1 MSVGFRVDLAVLLG
15 GVLLAIGVVASGI
28 AARYRVPS
36 LLLFLG
42 LGMLVADDGLA
53 LIRFDDVALA
63 QDIAVVA
70 LLVILFEGGLT
81 TDPAAFRRAGLP
93 AVALSTLGVVITAG
107 VGGLAAWWLLGLS
120 ASTALLL
127 GSVIASTDAAAVF
140 AAVRSEPLPPRVR
153 DLLTLES
160 GLNDPVAVMLTIG
173 MVEVWRADTSA
184 LDWVGFV
191 SLQLLGGIAI
201 GLATGIVARW
211 AVRRFDE
218 VLASSYGVFTLGI
231 AGVTYGLAALTGASG
246 FLAVYL
252 AGVVLT
258 SARRPQPGLL
268 SFHEGLASTA
278 QAVLFLLLGLLV
290 FPSQLLDDLGLAVIV
305 TAVLV
310 LIARPA
316 AVHAVLTGF
325 GVPQR
330 ESVLVSWAGLRGA
343 VPVVLATIPLTAG
356 HPDGPLVFDVAFVV
370 VVISV
375 ALQAP
380 LVAPLARRLGLG
392 ADGPDTD
399 GHVGAS
405 VTGDRA

>member
-1 MSVGFRVDLAVLLG
+1 MSVGFGVDLAVLLG
-15 GVLLAIGVVASGI
+15 GVLLAVGVVASGI

-81 TDPAAFRRAGLP
+81 TDPAALRRSAAP
-93 AVALSTLGVVITAG
+93 AIALSTVGVIITAG
-107 VGGLAAWWLLGLS
+107 VVGGAAWWLLDLPGT
-120 ASTALLL
+120 TALLL

-140 AAVRSEPLPPRVR
+140 AAVRSEALPDRVR

-160 GLNDPVAVMLTIG
+160 GMNDPVAVMLTIG

-191 SLQLLGGIAI
+191 TVQLFGGIAI
-201 GLATGIVARW
+201 GLVTGAAARW
-211 AVRRFDE
+211 AVARFGE
-218 VLASSYGVFTLGI
+218 VLAASFGVFTLGA
-231 AGVTYGLAALTGASG
+231 AGVSYGLAALAGASG

-252 AGVVLT
+252 TGVVLA
-258 SARRPQPGLL
+258 SVPRPVDGLL
-268 SFHEGLASTA
+268 PFHEGLASTA

-290 FPSQLLDDLGLAVIV
+290 FPSELIGDVGSALLV

-316 AVHAVLTGF
+316 AVHSVLTAF

-330 ESVLVSWAGLRGA
+330 EAMLVSWAGLRGA

-356 HPDGPLVFDVAFVV
+356 HPDGSLVFDVAFVV

-375 ALQAP
+375 AIQAP

-392 ADGPDTD
+392 ADDVAQP
-399 GHVGAS
+399 VS
-405 VTGDRA
+405 

>member
-1 MSVGFRVDLAVLLG
+1 MSVGFRVDVAVLLG
-15 GVLLAIGVVASGI
+15 GVLLAVGVVASGI

-81 TDPAAFRRAGLP
+81 TDSTALRRTAAPAI
-93 AVALSTLGVVITAG
+93 ALSTVGVVVTAG
-107 VGGLAAWWLLGLS
+107 IVGGAAWWLLDLP
-120 ASTALLL
+120 ASTAFLL

-140 AAVRSEPLPPRVR
+140 AAVRGETLPGRIR
-153 DLLTLES
+153 DLLTIES
-160 GLNDPVAVMLTIG
+160 GMNDPVAVMLTIG

-184 LDWVGFV
+184 LDWIGFMV
-191 SLQLLGGIAI
+191 VQLIGGIAI
-201 GLATGIVARW
+201 GLAAGAAARW
-211 AVRRFDE
+211 AVSRFAE
-218 VLASSYGVFTLGI
+218 VLASSFGVFTLGV
-231 AGVTYGLAALTGASG
+231 AGVAYGLAALAGASG

-252 AGVVLT
+252 TGVVL
-258 SARRPQPGLL
+258 AAAPRPQAGLL

-290 FPSQLLDDLGLAVIV
+290 FPSELVGDVGAALLV

-310 LIARPA
+310 LVARPA
-316 AVHAVLTGF
+316 AVHTVLTPF

-330 ESVLVSWAGLRGA
+330 EAVLVSWAGLRGA

-356 HPDGPLVFDVAFVV
+356 HPDGSLVFDVAFVV

-380 LVAPLARRLGLG
+380 LVSPLSRRLGLSTG
-392 ADGPDTD
+392 AQAP
-399 GHVGAS
+399 APAAERS
-405 VTGDRA
+405 

>member
-1 MSVGFRVDLAVLLG
+1 MSVGFGVDLAVLLG
-15 GVLLAIGVVASGI
+15 GVLLAVGVVASGI

-81 TDPAAFRRAGLP
+81 TDSAALRRSAAPAI
-93 AVALSTLGVVITAG
+93 ALSTVGVVITAG
-107 VGGLAAWWLLGLS
+107 MVGGAAWWLLDLP
-120 ASTALLL
+120 ASTAFLL

-140 AAVRSEPLPPRVR
+140 AAVRGEALSGRVR
-153 DLLTLES
+153 DLLTIES
-160 GLNDPVAVMLTIG
+160 GMNDPVAVMLTIG

-184 LDWVGFV
+184 LDWIGFV
-191 SLQLLGGIAI
+191 AVQLIGGIAI
-201 GLATGIVARW
+201 GLAAGAAARW
-211 AVRRFDE
+211 AVGRFAD
-218 VLASSYGVFTLGI
+218 VVASSSGVFTLGV
-231 AGVTYGLAALTGASG
+231 AGVTYGLAALVGASG

-252 AGVVLT
+252 AGVVL
-258 SARRPQPGLL
+258 AAAPRPQTGLL

-290 FPSQLLDDLGLAVIV
+290 FPSTLVGDVDAALLV

-310 LIARPA
+310 LIARPT
-316 AVHAVLTGF
+316 AVHAVLTAF

-330 ESVLVSWAGLRGA
+330 EAMLVSWAGLRGA

-356 HPDGPLVFDVAFVV
+356 HPDGSLVFDVAFVV

-375 ALQAP
+375 AIQAP

-392 ADGPDTD
+392 ADDVAQP
-399 GHVGAS
+399 VS
-405 VTGDRA
+405 